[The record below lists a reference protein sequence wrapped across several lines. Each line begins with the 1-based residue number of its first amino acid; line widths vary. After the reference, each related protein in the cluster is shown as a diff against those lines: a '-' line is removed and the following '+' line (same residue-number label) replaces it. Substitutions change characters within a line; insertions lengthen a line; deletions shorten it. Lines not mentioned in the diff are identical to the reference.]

1 VSRGGPTDGSE
12 GFRRYLAELGRTPL
26 FAPEEERAAA
36 EALAAARAL
45 EVRCALAVPGVAELL
60 RERLA
65 TRLAQDAAV
74 GDLLDGLEAPTTAG
88 GLPVALEQLRRRLAA
103 PAAERLEVL
112 AGVRW
117 RRSALDQALAPFRE
131 AAAAHRARD
140 RSARQLCRWLAGVPE
155 AALAEVPPG
164 GIDAERL
171 ERWARDGTLARARV
185 PGLRGELEKLD
196 AGLAGLPGTLSAEE
210 ALPLAASVERAR
222 AAVRERTDAFVRAN
236 LRLVVSVARGYAQ
249 RGVSLEDLVQEGNVG
264 LLRAVDRFDHRL
276 GHRFSTYATWWIR
289 QAVSRAVVA
298 QGRTIRVPQALAE
311 LVGRLRAVSRH
322 WLVVHGR
329 EPTERELLALELAP
343 PARVREALA
352 LVPEPLSLDAPVGD
366 GADEAGPEL
375 HGAVAGGEDP
385 AGRAEEALGER
396 AARRALERLPEPEA
410 AVLRLRFGIGVGREH
425 TLVEAGAALG
435 LAPARVRRLERE
447 ALERLRRAAPEL
459 RTLLDP

>member
-1 VSRGGPTDGSE
+1 VSRSGPSDGSE
-12 GFRRYLAELGRTPL
+12 GFGRYLAELGRTPL
-26 FAPEEERAAA
+26 FTPDEERAAA
-36 EALAAARAL
+36 EALAAARAR
-45 EVRCALAVPGVAELL
+45 EVRCALAVPDVAEVL

-74 GDLLDGLEAPTTAG
+74 GDLLDGLEAPLADG
-88 GLPVALEQLRRRLAA
+88 GLPVALARLRRDLAA
-103 PAAERLEVL
+103 PAAERREIL

-117 RRSALDQALAPFRE
+117 RRSALDGALAPFR
-131 AAAAHRARD
+131 AAVAAHRARD
-140 RSARQLCRWLAGVPE
+140 RSARQLGRWLAGVPE
-155 AALAEVPPG
+155 GALAAVPPG
-164 GIDAERL
+164 GLDAHRL
-171 ERWARDGTLARARV
+171 ERWVRDGVLARARL
-185 PGLRGELEKLD
+185 PGLRRELAALD
-196 AGLAGLPGTLSAEE
+196 AALPVLPGSLAAEE
-210 ALPLAASVERAR
+210 ALALAAGLERA
-222 AAVRERTDAFVRAN
+222 AGAVRARVDAFVRAN

-249 RGVSLEDLVQEGNVG
+249 RGVALEDLVQEGNVG

-311 LVGRLRAVSRH
+311 LVGRLRAVSRQ

-329 EPTERELLALELAP
+329 EPTERELLALGLAP

-352 LVPEPLSLDAPVGD
+352 LVPEPLSLDAPIGD
-366 GADEAGPEL
+366 GESGAEL
-375 HGAVAGGEDP
+375 HGAVPGEEDP
-385 AGRAEEALGER
+385 AGRAEDALGAR
-396 AARRALERLPEPEA
+396 AARRALERLPVAEA

-425 TLVEAGAALG
+425 TLGEAGAALG

-447 ALERLRRAAPEL
+447 ALERLRRSAPEL